1 MSAGNSNDA
10 SKDSSLVNSA
20 SRIRQ
25 LLIRLRDQRS
35 LLTANFRGRSDAFG
49 TLLLAVNPDDNELV
63 FDELAPIDGDRL
75 VRLHGE
81 FRVSG
86 QLDGAEISFP
96 VTVKERDTDG
106 EIASYTAP
114 IPQSIHYHQRRR
126 AFRVEAPPRPNC
138 RVVITTD
145 EGDWFEGVLAD
156 ISITGIGF
164 RMNGDKALELSR
176 GTRADCHIDL
186 PDGSVETPIE
196 IRFSQP
202 VQGKPFSRMGAHF
215 TRLHPSDRRRIE
227 RFVAKLQRRQL
238 RVER

>member
-1 MSAGNSNDA
+1 MNAGNRNDKA
-10 SKDSSLVNSA
+10 TDSSLVDSA

-35 LLTANFRGRSDAFG
+35 LLTATFRGRSDAFG
-49 TLLLAVNPDDNELV
+49 TLLLAVNPDDDQLV
-63 FDELAPIDGDRL
+63 FDELTPIDGDRL

-96 VTVKERDTDG
+96 VTIKERDTDG
-106 EIASYTAP
+106 EIASYTAS
-114 IPQSIHYHQRRR
+114 IPHSVHYHQRRR
-126 AFRVEAPPRPNC
+126 AFRVEAPPRPDC
-138 RVVITTD
+138 RVVVTTG

-164 RMNGDKALELSR
+164 RMNGDKALGLPR
-176 GTRADCHIDL
+176 GSHADCHIEL
-186 PDGSVETPIE
+186 PDGSIETPIE

-202 VQGKPFSRMGAHF
+202 IKGKSFNRVGAQF
-215 TRLHPSDRRRIE
+215 TRLHPTDRRRIE
-227 RFVAKLQRRQL
+227 RFVTKLQRRQL